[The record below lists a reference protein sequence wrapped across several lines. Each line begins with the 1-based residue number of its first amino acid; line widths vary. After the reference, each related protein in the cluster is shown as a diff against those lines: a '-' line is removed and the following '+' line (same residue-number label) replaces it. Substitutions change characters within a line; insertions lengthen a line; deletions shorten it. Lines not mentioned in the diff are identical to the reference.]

1 MSCFAEDSAG
11 YFAPGTPILVSVLIF
26 LLLFRVLTF
35 PRAETT
41 PLVIGVS
48 NNIFRGY
55 PSVAAAHA
63 AFTYAEAQSWTRV
76 CDAPVVT
83 GIPAL
88 PEPILASESGN
99 PLHESETLDDFW
111 YIVYPGIHPGVYRSQ
126 WAKFSLFE
134 VFADVETISLES
146 QLNTLGVRS
155 AVHESVVGRV
165 AAFSKYAAA
174 VTRGNTRGI
183 SPVYLEA
190 AADSLDPFL

>member
-11 YFAPGTPILVSVLIF
+11 YFAPGTPILISVLIF

-35 PRAETT
+35 PRAETA
-41 PLVIGVS
+41 PLVIRVS

-99 PLHESETLDDFW
+99 PLHESETLDDF
-111 YIVYPGIHPGVYRSQ
+111 
-126 WAKFSLFE
+126 
-134 VFADVETISLES
+134 
-146 QLNTLGVRS
+146 
-155 AVHESVVGRV
+155 
-165 AAFSKYAAA
+165 
-174 VTRGNTRGI
+174 
-183 SPVYLEA
+183 
-190 AADSLDPFL
+190 